1 MTDSSLLNLSYHS
14 AGKFATG
21 PPSRAINMRTRIT
34 QPSGAATPRNSD
46 AHKCIAVPKAFCV
59 LRSTLGPGMFV
70 NVQYVSRVV
79 IAPHLKR
86 PCFGVCALV
95 RDFSPKA
102 ECVLDLARESKRG
115 PFVREVEKRL
125 GDKIYG
131 SSFARF
137 FSSAGVEGSQGT
149 GKCMC
154 IKAWRNQWLQMRH
167 WQIAH
172 PFYKMGL
179 HTNAAKDGVINY
191 AGLQG
196 EHIPDE

>member
-1 MTDSSLLNLSYHS
+1 
-14 AGKFATG
+14 
-21 PPSRAINMRTRIT
+21 
-34 QPSGAATPRNSD
+34 
-46 AHKCIAVPKAFCV
+46 
-59 LRSTLGPGMFV
+59 MFV

-196 EHIPDE
+196 EHIPDGSFNFPIWTNTDPVRSLQLSEILRWGQMRLQHKTPDDCICLRMLTLQRQAGAECFA